1 MHVSVVSFCYRVL
14 KRAQIEQ
21 PDIYPAQKQLASK
34 YVTSCSSA
42 LPSVI
47 DARDYRRLV
56 MLIIIYHLLQQLL
69 VNCSLNV
76 NQECLCMTR
85 KIVQCCLSKL
95 LRCVNGRICKEMAQ
109 HFSQSRAYD
118 EAIRYYKEALAHS
131 DTDGKVS
138 AETLASHLA

>member
-47 DARDYRRLV
+47 DARDYCRLV
-56 MLIIIYHLLQQLL
+56 MLTISHLLQQLL
-69 VNCSLNV
+69 INCLLNPDQSL
-76 NQECLCMTR
+76 
-85 KIVQCCLSKL
+85 
-95 LRCVNGRICKEMAQ
+95 CVKKFVR
-109 HFSQSRAYD
+109 
-118 EAIRYYKEALAHS
+118 
-131 DTDGKVS
+131 
-138 AETLASHLA
+138 